1 MFRHQRLLRGDV
13 SGHYRQARL
22 HPGPRGERDMD
33 LPHSRADGQG
43 IPRLLAEEHQQ
54 YQPEFRLIERPE
66 EASVGLPQ
74 SGDLGHARCVRPRR
88 GGGIFP
94 SRFLFMHAKALH
106 ERMFVRQQLVISGK
120 GRGWC
125 GDVASIGSVC
135 MTL

>member
-1 MFRHQRLLRGDV
+1 
-13 SGHYRQARL
+13 
-22 HPGPRGERDMD
+22 MD

-74 SGDLGHARCVRPRR
+74 SGDLGHARCVRPGV
-88 GGGIFP
+88 GGTFP
-94 SRFLFMHAKALH
+94 SRFLCIHAKALH

-125 GDVASIGSVC
+125 GNVASVC
-135 MTL
+135 MT